1 MSVETIGAK
10 FNELDS
16 DRQAKPG
23 DGPAVIVESGRLS
36 SRKVNCSVF
45 PVLAPAWGGGRQI
58 NVLSDQLMRI
68 DALHPAWVEEVWI
81 AG

>member
-1 MSVETIGAK
+1 VSVETIGAK

-16 DRQAKPG
+16 D
-23 DGPAVIVESGRLS
+23 
-36 SRKVNCSVF
+36 
-45 PVLAPAWGGGRQI
+45 RQI